1 MSNGKNLGENMKI
14 VQINEQLKDY
24 YLDYAMSVNIGR
36 SIPIA
41 YDGQKPVHRRILFAM
56 HELGNVPSKPYKKAA
71 RVVGDVLGK
80 FHPHG
85 ETAIYDSLVRM
96 AQPFTFRYPL
106 VDGQGNFGSVDGDGA
121 AAMRYTEVRL
131 TKIATHLLDE
141 IEQDTVDW
149 QKNFDNTIDE
159 PLTLPAKLPYLLL
172 NGSSGIGVGMATNIP
187 PHNLTELVDCLTMLL
202 DNPNPD
208 IEDVLKI
215 IPGPD
220 FPTGGRIVS
229 PAGVRSFF
237 ETGRGSIILQGIGHV
252 EAEGRKTS
260 YIITEI
266 PYLVNK
272 SNLIKSI
279 ADHVRDKKI
288 VGITDLRDESDRE
301 GMRIVIE
308 LKSGVDWK
316 FIEKKLFK
324 HTQLQTTFGG
334 NMLSIIDGMPKTLG
348 LIGMLNNFLD
358 FRRETVTK
366 RTKFQLRKAE
376 ERKHILEG
384 IHIAITNIDETI
396 KIIRNAA
403 GNTEAMAQLRKR
415 FELSEKQAKAI
426 LEMRLGR
433 LTKLEVGKIEKEIAE
448 LVKTIKRLRE
458 ILENPEAMKKL
469 IKKEF
474 NELKKEFGDER
485 RTQVGNI
492 EEGDITAEDLIRDDP
507 MIIATTKDGYIK
519 RVKPEEWRAQSRGGL
534 GVTGIQTAGE
544 DQAQDIFSVTN
555 KQDMLAFT
563 NLGKVYKFKVYDVG
577 EVGRAAKGTPIT
589 TLLPLAPSEFVTTIL
604 PVQEWDERFLFM
616 VTSMGIV
623 KKLPLKSFQKVRR
636 TGIIAITLDGDDWLR
651 KTRAVDPQT
660 EIIIVS
666 KHGLGI
672 RFNEADVR
680 TMGRTARG
688 VIGIRLG
695 VDDMVVGMEVYEE
708 GGSLLC
714 VSEKGYGKRT
724 GFDEFR
730 LIKRGGKGV
739 RAMKIN
745 VKSGPVQTCRVVQ
758 PDDHLF
764 IITKGGQTIKI
775 TIDSIRECGR
785 YATGVRLIK
794 LKEGDVVNAI
804 TRETPER
811 NGNNGDGEE
820 DPKL

>member
-1 MSNGKNLGENMKI
+1 MTSNDNLGERIKVVNI
-14 VQINEQLKDY
+14 GTQLKNY

-41 YDGQKPVHRRILFAM
+41 FDGQKPVHRRILFAM
-56 HELGNVPSKPYKKAA
+56 QELNNFPGKPYKKSA

-80 FHPHG
+80 YHPHG
-85 ETAIYDSLVRM
+85 DTSIYDALVRM
-96 AQPFTFRYPL
+96 AQQFTFRYPL

-141 IEQDTVDW
+141 LEQDTVSW
-149 QKNFDNTIDE
+149 QKNFDNTLDE

-187 PHNLTELVDCLTMLL
+187 PHNLGELVDCLTLL
-202 DNPNPD
+202 LEKPESTMDD
-208 IEDVLKI
+208 LIKI

-229 PAGVRSFF
+229 PAGVRSFY
-237 ETGRGSIILQGIGHV
+237 ETGRGSIILQGTGHV
-252 EAEGRKTS
+252 EDRDKGRKTS

-266 PYLVNK
+266 PYMVNK
-272 SNLIKSI
+272 SNLVKAI
-279 ADHVRDKKI
+279 ADLVRDKK
-288 VGITDLRDESDRE
+288 VSGITDLRDESDRD
-301 GMRIVIE
+301 GMRVVVE
-308 LKSGVDWK
+308 LKAGTDWK

-334 NMLSIIDGMPKTLG
+334 IMLSIVNGMPTTLG
-348 LIGMLNNFLD
+348 LIPMLTGFLG
-358 FRRETVTK
+358 FRKETVTK
-366 RTKFQLRKAE
+366 RTKFQLRKAQD
-376 ERKHILEG
+376 RKHILEG

-396 KIIRNAA
+396 KIIRGAS
-403 GNTEAMAQLRKR
+403 GNTEAAELLRKR
-415 FELSEKQAKAI
+415 FDLSDKQAKAI
-426 LEMRLGR
+426 LDMKLGR
-433 LTKLEVGKIEKEIAE
+433 LTKLEVGKVEKEIAE
-448 LVKTIKRLRE
+448 LVKTIKRLLD
-458 ILENPEAMKKL
+458 ILENPDTMKKL

-474 NELKKEFGDER
+474 TDLRKEFADER
-485 RTQVGNI
+485 RTRVGDI
-492 EEGDITAEDLIRDDP
+492 EEGDITAEDLITDNP

-519 RVKPEEWRAQSRGGL
+519 RVKPEEWRSQGRGGK
-534 GVTGIQTAGE
+534 GVTGIQTREE

-563 NLGKVYKFKVYDVG
+563 NLGKVYKFKVYDVS

-589 TLLPLAPSEFVTTIL
+589 TLLPLVPSEFVTAIL
-604 PVQEWDERFLFM
+604 PVKEWDERFLFM
-616 VTSMGIV
+616 VTAMGIV

-651 KTRAVDPQT
+651 KTRAVEPQT

-666 KHGLGI
+666 KRGQGI

-680 TMGRTARG
+680 PMGRTARG
-688 VIGIRLG
+688 VIGIRLSL
-695 VDDMVVGMEVYEE
+695 DDIVVGMEVYEE
-708 GGSLLC
+708 GASLLC
-714 VSEKGYGKRT
+714 VSENGYGKRT

-745 VKSGPVQTCRVVQ
+745 AKSGPVQTCRVVQ
-758 PDDHLF
+758 PEDHLF
-764 IITKGGQTIKI
+764 IITKNGQTIKI
-775 TIDSIRECGR
+775 QIKTIRECGR
-785 YATGVRLIK
+785 YATGVRLIR
-794 LKEGDVVNAI
+794 LNDDDLVNAI
-804 TRETPER
+804 TREKPE
-811 NGNNGDGEE
+811 NNGDHLRDE
-820 DPKL
+820 